1 MTATTSST
9 GSTSPPQVVAL
20 FSRGLD
26 SILAVKV
33 IQQQGLRVRAVK
45 FITPFFGWE
54 IKGREQVYC
63 EEIKSLYDID
73 LTIVDLSREY
83 LKLLADPPNGYG
95 KNFNPCVDCK
105 ILMLTRA
112 REMAHEWGAAGLIT
126 GEVIGQRPFSQR
138 RDTLHRIENLSETK
152 GLLLRPLCAKLLPP
166 SRLEESGLVDRE
178 GLFAFSGR
186 GRKPQMALAAELGI
200 SDYPTP
206 AGGCLLTDPG
216 FGLRVRTLYESGGIP
231 SVTAINLL
239 KHGRFTSLGNGEFFI
254 VGRHRNDNQELL
266 RVADDSCY
274 ILHLAEMPGPVT
286 VLSGQAEQLETAAAG
301 LCRHSRAKNLENVKI
316 NWRRGKKSG
325 RLVLAAPRP
334 PADPGKQQ
342 QTAP

>member
-1 MTATTSST
+1 MTATTSSNPV
-9 GSTSPPQVVAL
+9 STPQVVAL

-33 IQQQGLRVRAVK
+33 VQQQGLRVRAVK

-54 IKGREQVYC
+54 IKGRETAYC
-63 EEIKSLYDID
+63 EEIKAIYDID
-73 LTIVDLSREY
+73 LTVVDISREY
-83 LKLLADPPNGYG
+83 LALLADPPNGYG

-105 ILMLTRA
+105 IMMLTRA
-112 REMAHEWGAAGLIT
+112 RQLAEEWGAAGLVT

-138 RDTLHRIENLSETK
+138 RDTLHRIENLSGTK

-166 SRLEESGLVDRE
+166 SRLEESGLIDRE
-178 GLFAFSGR
+178 KLFAFSGR

-216 FGLRVRTLYESGGIP
+216 FSLRIRTLYETGKVPGP
-231 SVTAINLL
+231 TAVDLL
-239 KHGRFTSLGNGEFFI
+239 KYGRFTSLGNGEFFI
-254 VGRHRNDNQELL
+254 VGRHRNDNRELL

-286 VLSGQAEQLETAAAG
+286 VLVGRAEQLEEASAG
-301 LCRHSRAKNLENVKI
+301 LCRHSRAKNQEKVRI
-316 NWRRGKKSG
+316 NWRRGNQSG
-325 RLVLAAPRP
+325 RLTFTGLRTT
-334 PADPGKQQ
+334 ADPDSQP